1 MDHIVRAVMQA
12 EKCGAV
18 FGVYCF
24 HDYVL
29 RLVGILKVGLG
40 KKIFLNGRYL
50 PWKNLIFLALL

>member
-1 MDHIVRAVMQA
+1 MQA